1 MAPSRQCNGTT
12 GGKKNLTVSCGET
25 KQRLPEEDHS
35 PITSARSNDW
45 AECRNKKVSAPSR
58 RRDMSLDISFYRTS
72 PVSRLTGHW
81 SDLVSLDRVRAAHVE
96 LWMQGPEVGRY

>member
-1 MAPSRQCNGTT
+1 MAPSRQRNGTT
-12 GGKKNLTVSCGET
+12 GGKKNLTVSCDET

-72 PVSRLTGHW
+72 PVRLIGRSRPAADA
-81 SDLVSLDRVRAAHVE
+81 SREANRAVVACW
-96 LWMQGPEVGRY
+96 LR

>member
-1 MAPSRQCNGTT
+1 MAPSRQRNGTT
-12 GGKKNLTVSCGET
+12 GGKKNLTVSCDET

-58 RRDMSLDISFYRTS
+58 RRDMSLDISFYRLHPRSTFRCWHRFGAL
-72 PVSRLTGHW
+72 PARLQTYP
-81 SDLVSLDRVRAAHVE
+81 SFNQRL
-96 LWMQGPEVGRY
+96 PK